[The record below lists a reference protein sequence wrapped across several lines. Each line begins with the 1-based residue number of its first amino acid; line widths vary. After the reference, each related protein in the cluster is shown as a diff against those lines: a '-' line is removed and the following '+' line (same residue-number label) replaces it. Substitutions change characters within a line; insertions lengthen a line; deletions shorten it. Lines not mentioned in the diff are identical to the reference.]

1 MIHDSYVISGEE
13 FQDFGRS
20 PAYLQRMRAEAA
32 EEARR
37 WEEEQEAEV
46 KRKEAMKLSAEE
58 KETILQVI
66 YFRHIFKLFKN
77 VFRVYDLIGQ
87 L

>member
-1 MIHDSYVISGEE
+1 
-13 FQDFGRS
+13 
-20 PAYLQRMRAEAA
+20 MRAEAA

-58 KETILQVI
+58 KETILQVKI
-66 YFRHIFKLFKN
+66 SDIFFNYSKMCSGFT
-77 VFRVYDLIGQ
+77 I
-87 L
+87 

>member
-1 MIHDSYVISGEE
+1 MIHDSCVISGEE

-58 KETILQVI
+58 KETILQVKI
-66 YFRHIFKLFKN
+66 FQTYF
-77 VFRVYDLIGQ
+77 
-87 L
+87 

>member
-1 MIHDSYVISGEE
+1 
-13 FQDFGRS
+13 
-20 PAYLQRMRAEAA
+20 MRAEAA

-58 KETILQVI
+58 KETILQVKI
-66 YFRHIFKLFKN
+66 FRQFFLIIQN

>member
-1 MIHDSYVISGEE
+1 
-13 FQDFGRS
+13 
-20 PAYLQRMRAEAA
+20 MRAEAA

-66 YFRHIFKLFKN
+66 YFRHIF
-77 VFRVYDLIGQ
+77 
-87 L
+87 